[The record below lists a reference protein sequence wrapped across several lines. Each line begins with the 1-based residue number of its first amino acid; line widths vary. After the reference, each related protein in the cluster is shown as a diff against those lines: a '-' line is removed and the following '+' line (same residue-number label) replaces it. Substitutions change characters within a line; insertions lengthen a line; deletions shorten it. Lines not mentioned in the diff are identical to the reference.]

1 MYKRQDLHR
10 DASGDDNTEDFVK
23 VDGKECARLMFV
35 VGKGTRKS
43 DEGKPKP
50 DWKKNIKLARALTK
64 QLDTYSERLTR
75 NVRLK
80 TGRYNQNVSNKCLL
94 VEVCLL
100 YTSDMCW
107 AALRRTPAA
116 NPNRPQK
123 I

>member
-1 MYKRQDLHR
+1 
-10 DASGDDNTEDFVK
+10 
-23 VDGKECARLMFV
+23 MFV

-94 VEVCLL
+94 VEVGHNMNTLQQAINATEYL
-100 YTSDMCW
+100 AKAIAGIVPMADT
-107 AALRRTPAA
+107 
-116 NPNRPQK
+116 
-123 I
+123 